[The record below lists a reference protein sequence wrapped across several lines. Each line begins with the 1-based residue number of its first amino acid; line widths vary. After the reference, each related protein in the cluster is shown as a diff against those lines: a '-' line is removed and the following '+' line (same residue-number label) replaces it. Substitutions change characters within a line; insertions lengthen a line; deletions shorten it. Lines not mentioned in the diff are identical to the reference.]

1 MEIDNGLGLH
11 LPSLRVRNFRGIED
25 LSIQRLGRIN
35 LIAGRNGVGKT
46 TILEAAWIFARRGA
60 VQTLEE
66 VLQRHNELLTA
77 LDENHEALVVP
88 DYAALFHGR
97 TVKPE
102 DAIVIGPV
110 SSSASVRIQLAKRG
124 DLPEQ
129 DNIWP
134 TASGWGNTVDVLKV
148 SYNGHEAMHP
158 VWSSDLDPFESVPA
172 RRVSRFSPGRGRKDR
187 ASTKHVLKCESL
199 GPGLPSNYTM
209 ANYLDAVTVM
219 GVREPAVRSLR
230 LIDDRVEDANAVGE
244 SDPRYLQRGRRILVT
259 LKDTPIPVS
268 LNSLG
273 DGIIRLFAAA
283 LAVACSRGGLLV
295 IDEIENGIHYTVQQ
309 DFWKMIMKAAMDH
322 NVQVFATTHSFACVR
337 GFAAAAEEFGR
348 DACTLVRID
357 RSGDGLK
364 AIEYPPE
371 DLEAAAVQ
379 GIEVR

>member
-148 SYNGHEAMHP
+148 SYNGHESLYP
-158 VWSSDLDPFESVPA
+158 VWPGDLDPFEPVPSWHL
-172 RRVSRFSPGRGRKDR
+172 SRFSPNLGRKDR
-187 ASTKHVLKCESL
+187 ASTNHVLKCESL

-219 GVREPAVRSLR
+219 GVRESAVRSLR

-244 SDPRYLQRGRRILVT
+244 SDPRYLRRGRRILVT
-259 LKDTPIPVS
+259 LRDIPIPVS

-283 LAVACSRGGLLV
+283 LAVARSRGGLLV

-309 DFWKMIMKAAMDH
+309 DFWEMIIKAAMDH
-322 NVQVFATTHSFACVR
+322 NVQVFATTHSFDCVR
-337 GFAAAAEEFGR
+337 GFAAAAEEFER
-348 DACTLVRID
+348 DACALVRID
-357 RSGDGLK
+357 RFRDGLK